1 MTDTI
6 NINKYI
12 SDSGMCSRRE
22 ADRLIEQGRVQIN
35 GRRATLGQ
43 RVTEMDE
50 VVVDSQ
56 RISAKTKRVYMAFH
70 KPVGVTTTTDPKDP
84 TNIVRFIDY
93 HERLFPVG
101 RLDKDSEGLIFMTND
116 GNIVNKILRSGNSH
130 EKEYVVKVHKGINQ
144 DFVAKMSTGV
154 SILGTK
160 TLPCPVEQVGKST
173 FRITLIQGMNRQIRR
188 MCEVLGYKVTEL
200 KRVRIMNIELGD
212 LKVGRWRILNPAEIQ
227 QLLSTVSASSK
238 TPAKRRRP
246 TKGADM
252 GSITSDT
259 ARGPRPTG
267 GPRNTSVGQRP
278 ESNPRR
284 LSQVDDLGSKTKGA
298 ARGPRRPSQS
308 DALGSKRPSSAK
320 PPSSTASVTSG
331 SKPRPSST
339 AKPRRTTASTTPSA
353 ATGSKPRP
361 SSATKTRSSTPG
373 RPGSKPPQSP
383 SAARNS
389 KQRPGSKPSTGPKR
403 RR

>member
-35 GRRATLGQ
+35 GKRAALGQ
-43 RVTEMDE
+43 RVNDMDE

-84 TNIVRFIDY
+84 TNIVQFIDY

-116 GNIVNKILRSGNSH
+116 GNIVNKILRSGNAH
-130 EKEYVVKVHKGINQ
+130 EKEYVVKVHKGINP
-144 DFVAKMSTGV
+144 DFVTKMSTGV

-188 MCEVLGYKVTEL
+188 MCETLGYKVTEL

-246 TKGADM
+246 TQVSDKG
-252 GSITSDT
+252 STTQST
-259 ARGPRPTG
+259 ARGPRPT
-267 GPRNTSVGQRP
+267 SAGQRTT
-278 ESNPRR
+278 
-284 LSQVDDLGSKTKGA
+284 SKPSSPSSA
-298 ARGPRRPSQS
+298 ARS
-308 DALGSKRPSSAK
+308 SKRPSSAR
-320 PPSSTASVTSG
+320 PTSSSASESSG

-339 AKPRRTTASTTPSA
+339 AKPRRTSTSTTTA
-353 ATGSKPRP
+353 ATSGSKPRP
-361 SSATKTRSSTPG
+361 GSSAKNRSSTTG

-383 SAARNS
+383 SAARSS
-389 KQRPGSKPSTGPKR
+389 KQRPGSKPSGTKQSSGPKR